1 MNIRSVEDVIIR
13 AAVNDDKEKVVALVF
28 SVLAEYGLQ
37 SDPENRDADLND
49 IEENYIRRGGLFDL
63 IEDGEGNL
71 LGTIGLFPVDKN
83 VCELR
88 KMYFMRQARGF
99 GLGRFVLERTVNRA
113 REIGFKTIVLE
124 TASVLKE
131 AIRLYTRFGFT
142 PFNSSHLAARCDQ
155 AYILKLTE

>member
-1 MNIRSVEDVIIR
+1 MNIRSVDDVIIR
-13 AAVNDDKEKVVALVF
+13 TAANSDKEKIVALVF
-28 SVLAEYGLQ
+28 SILAEYGLQ

-49 IEENYIRRGGLFDL
+49 IEGNYIRRGGLFDL

-71 LGTIGLFPVDKN
+71 LGTVGLFPVSRD

-88 KMYFMRQARGF
+88 KMYFIRQARGI
-99 GLGRFVLERTVNRA
+99 GLGRFVLERTANCA
-113 REIGFKTIVLE
+113 QEIGFKTIVLE

-142 PFNSSHLAARCDQ
+142 PFNNPHLAARCDQ